1 MMHVAAPGGQ
11 YGHEHEGRASP
22 ATWWWGTVV
31 GGTGKLNAGHVVH
44 FYAHEEELSDR
55 VAGYLLGALNRD
67 GVAIVIATQAHR
79 QAFEARLTDAGAD
92 LAEAVRSGA
101 YLALEAG
108 QAADAFVRDGRLGHD
123 GFERMIGGLIG
134 QAGRGGSRAGPV
146 RAYGEAVS
154 VLWDAGLVSAAVE
167 LEQLWDDLVRRHS
180 FSLLC
185 GYPADSVMRSGH
197 LDEFAEVCRLHREV
211 VCGSPH
217 AAKRTFA
224 FSTEAPAAAR
234 HFAVGTLRRLGA
246 AEQADDVALVVT
258 ELAANAVVHAHS
270 AFTVDL
276 AIRPDVLRISV
287 RDDGPVPSRAAGPA
301 LPAVPL
307 HGLGAVAALASR
319 WGVEPLGL
327 DGKAVWVELSRSS

>member
-1 MMHVAAPGGQ
+1 M
-11 YGHEHEGRASP
+11 
-22 ATWWWGTVV
+22 WWWGTVA
-31 GGTGKLNAGHVVH
+31 GGTGNLDAGHVVQ
-44 FYAHEEELSDR
+44 FYAHQEELSDR
-55 VAGYLLGALNRD
+55 VASYLLGALNRD

-79 QAFEARLTDAGAD
+79 QALEARLTDAGAD
-92 LAEAVRSGA
+92 LAGAVRSGA
-101 YLALEAG
+101 YLALEAR
-108 QAADAFVRDGRLGHD
+108 QMADEFVRDGRLDRD

-134 QAGRGGSRAGPV
+134 QAGRDGSRAGPV
-146 RAYGEAVS
+146 RAYGQAVS

-185 GYPADSVMRSGH
+185 GYPADVVMRGGR
-197 LDEFAEVCRLHREV
+197 LDAFAEVCRMHREV
-211 VCGSPH
+211 IGSWPPH
-217 AAKRTFA
+217 AAQRTFA

-246 AEQADDVALVVT
+246 ADQADDVALVVT

-276 AIRPDVLRISV
+276 AIRPDLLRISV
-287 RDDGPVPSRAAGPA
+287 RDDSPVPAAAAGQE
-301 LPAVPL
+301 LPAAPL

-319 WGVEPLGL
+319 WGVEPLGP
-327 DGKAVWVELSRSS
+327 DGKAVWAELRRSP

>member
-1 MMHVAAPGGQ
+1 M
-11 YGHEHEGRASP
+11 
-22 ATWWWGTVV
+22 WWWGTVV
-31 GGTGKLNAGHVVH
+31 GGTGNLNAGHVVQ

-101 YLALEAG
+101 YLALEAR
-108 QAADAFVRDGRLGHD
+108 QTADAFVRDGRLDRD

-134 QAGRGGSRAGPV
+134 QADRGGSGAGPV
-146 RAYGEAVS
+146 RAYGEMVS

-167 LEQLWDDLVRRHS
+167 LEQLWDDLAGRHS

-197 LDEFAEVCRLHREV
+197 LDAFAEVCRLHREV
-211 VCGSPH
+211 VGSWPPH

-276 AIRPDVLRISV
+276 AVRPDLLRISV
-287 RDDGPVPSRAAGPA
+287 RDDSPLPAAAADPA
-301 LPAVPL
+301 LPAAPL

-319 WGVEPLGL
+319 WGVEPLGP
-327 DGKAVWVELSRSS
+327 DGKAVWAELRRAP

>member
-1 MMHVAAPGGQ
+1 M
-11 YGHEHEGRASP
+11 
-22 ATWWWGTVV
+22 ATSTKVVLARDVMVGTVV
-31 GGTGKLNAGHVVH
+31 GGTGNLNAGHVVQ

-55 VAGYLLGALNRD
+55 VAGYLLGALNQD

-92 LAEAVRSGA
+92 LAGAVRSGG
-101 YLALEAG
+101 YLALEAS
-108 QAADAFVRDGRLGHD
+108 QTADAFVRDGRLDRD

-185 GYPADSVMRSGH
+185 GYPADSVIRGGH
-197 LDEFAEVCRLHREV
+197 LDAFAEVCRLHHEV
-211 VCGSPH
+211 LGSWPPH
-217 AAKRTFA
+217 AATRTFA

-276 AIRPDVLRISV
+276 AIRPDLLRISV
-287 RDDGPVPSRAAGPA
+287 RDGSPLPSAADGPA
-301 LPAVPL
+301 LPAAPL
-307 HGLGAVAALASR
+307 HGLGAVAAMASR
-319 WGVEPLGL
+319 WGVEPLGP
-327 DGKAVWVELSRSS
+327 DGKAVWAELRRSP